1 MPVPVLPRAQNKRKA
16 AKGDAL
22 GTSIAEACNDAQAA
36 ARAAERRE
44 KTTALLLATARRA
57 ADSSQSASQTSL
69 ADAREQAAEIAGLSR
84 QVLAAH
90 APEAKKA
97 RRKDKARERHQK
109 RKEQPA
115 YPLVAATPAPADGDD
130 DGDVPVALV
139 VAQPARGAGKWTRA
153 EESAAAEE
161 LVDLL
166 QSEYGVAP
174 ADDAFQVLLRPS
186 LATAEPMDEP
196 GRAAESMLSSK
207 VWGELHERIES
218 RFTALGWPARNR
230 LAIKTWAQSRYAFPG
245 ARKAWDNAAND
256 QLRALKARGLDWP
269 AIAEHMERPRQD
281 CKSQYHST
289 ERI

>member
-1 MPVPVLPRAQNKRKA
+1 MLPRAQNNHKA

-22 GTSIAEACNDAQAA
+22 GTSLAEACNDAQAA

-97 RRKDKARERHQK
+97 RRKDKARARNQNSK
-109 RKEQPA
+109 SARRSRRTRSWRRRRRRPT
-115 YPLVAATPAPADGDD
+115 ATTTATSRSRP
-130 DGDVPVALV
+130 V

-256 QLRALKARGLDWP
+256 QLRALKARGLDRP

-281 CKSQYHST
+281 CKSQYQRLT
-289 ERI
+289 DA

>member
-1 MPVPVLPRAQNKRKA
+1 M
-16 AKGDAL
+16 
-22 GTSIAEACNDAQAA
+22 
-36 ARAAERRE
+36 
-44 KTTALLLATARRA
+44 
-57 ADSSQSASQTSL
+57 
-69 ADAREQAAEIAGLSR
+69 
-84 QVLAAH
+84 
-90 APEAKKA
+90 
-97 RRKDKARERHQK
+97 
-109 RKEQPA
+109 
-115 YPLVAATPAPADGDD
+115 
-130 DGDVPVALV
+130 
-139 VAQPARGAGKWTRA
+139 
-153 EESAAAEE
+153 AAEE

-218 RFTALGWPARNR
+218 RFTALGWPVRNR

-281 CKSQYHST
+281 CKSQYQRLTDRDATGQPSGLGASGKRVYAPWTAEEDRKLVLLVEEALRTKEGGGAASSST
-289 ERI
+289 ALALPFSAANNPYAGLPWKAIATRLGSRTSEQCRSTWLRRLAPHVKTY